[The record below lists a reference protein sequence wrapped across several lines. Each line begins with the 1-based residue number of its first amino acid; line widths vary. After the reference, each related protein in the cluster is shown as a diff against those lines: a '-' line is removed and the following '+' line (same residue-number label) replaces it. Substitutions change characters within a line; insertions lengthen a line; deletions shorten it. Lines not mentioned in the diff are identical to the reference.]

1 MYRARPSRFHAD
13 EGGRTA
19 LPYPAQTAV
28 TTRSQREP
36 VVLGYVEPRPRKSA
50 LNNRLIRK
58 SGHRRKHLS
67 EPALF
72 AASIRAVV

>member
-1 MYRARPSRFHAD
+1 VYRARSSRFHAD

-19 LPYPAQTAV
+19 LPYPAQMAV

-67 EPALF
+67 EAALF